1 MRRRNAKGGATRL
14 FVVAVFCLISAYAQ
28 AATLPAWIVSPDD
41 RLKLAFDLTDEG
53 EPHYWVERDG
63 QRVLNESRLGLV
75 REDADFTR
83 SLRLV
88 SASGI
93 DAVEDEYELLT
104 SKRRHNR
111 YEANRQDFFLETPA
125 GKRIEIR
132 FQVSNDGAAFRY
144 RFPEQDDA
152 VRRVVSEAS
161 SFNFPED
168 ARAWLQPMARAKTG
182 WSSTNPSYEEI
193 YDKDI
198 PVGTPSPTGAGWV
211 YPALLRTG
219 EVWLLVSETGL
230 NRNYC
235 GTRLQST
242 WRNPEYTIAFP
253 DPLEHFHDGPVAPE
267 HTLPWTMPWRFIVA
281 GDLETIVESTLGT
294 DLADGPQVTVDA
306 ANDMPGKASWSWPLL
321 GDGETIYETQK
332 RFIDYAAEMNWD
344 YTLVDSMW
352 DQQIGYD
359 GLEELVDYARP
370 RDVRILVWYN
380 SAGDWNTAP
389 MTPRDRMLTR
399 ESRLEEFERLK
410 RIGIAGLKVDF
421 FGGDGQSVIEYYQ
434 DILEDTAKYGF
445 AMNFH
450 GSTLPRGWHRT
461 YPHLMT
467 MEAVRGLEFV
477 TFEQKHAEDAPAHA
491 AMLPFTR
498 NTFDPM
504 DFTPVVLDRID
515 NIERRTS
522 SAFELAQ
529 SVLFTSGIQ
538 HYAEIPEGMA
548 RAPSYVREFLKDVPS
563 VWDDVHFLD
572 GFPGRYVA
580 LARRSEDRWYVA
592 GINAEREPREVAI
605 ELPDT
610 GSRGATLITD
620 DPGNDGNMSFR
631 EQRIQVGGEESPTV
645 TIRPNGGFVIA
656 VDEISD

>member
-1 MRRRNAKGGATRL
+1 VTRSRKATAGAARL
-14 FVVAVFCLISAYAQ
+14 FAIVACCLVSLNVP
-28 AATLPAWIVSPDD
+28 AAPLPAWIASPDN
-41 RLKLAFDLTDEG
+41 RLRLAFDLTEDG
-53 EPHYWVERDG
+53 EPRYWIELNGR
-63 QRVLNESRLGLV
+63 RVLNESRLGLV
-75 REDADFTR
+75 RDDADFTR

-88 SASGI
+88 SAS
-93 DAVEDEYELLT
+93 DVDVVEDEYELLT
-104 SKRRHNR
+104 SKRRQNT
-111 YEANRQDFFLETPA
+111 YEANRQDFRLATQDGEQ
-125 GKRIEIR
+125 IDIR

-144 RFPEQDDA
+144 SFPGQDDTL
-152 VRRVVSEAS
+152 RRIVSEAS

-168 ARAWLQPMARAKTG
+168 SRAWLQPIARAKTG

-193 YDKDI
+193 YEKDI
-198 PVGTPSPTGAGWV
+198 AVGTPSPTGAGWV
-211 YPALLRTG
+211 YPALFRAG
-219 EVWLLVSETGL
+219 DVWLLVSETGL

-242 WRNPEYTIAFP
+242 WRDPEYTIAFP
-253 DPLEHFHDGPVAPE
+253 DPLEHFHDGPVAPQ

-281 GDLETIVESTLGT
+281 GDLETVVESTLGT
-294 DLADGPQVTVDA
+294 DLADEPYLSVGSA
-306 ANDMPGKASWSWPLL
+306 SEMPGKASWSWPLL
-321 GDGETIYETQK
+321 GDGQTIYETQT
-332 RFIDYAAEMNWD
+332 RFIDYAADMGWQ

-359 GLEELVDYARP
+359 GLEDLVDYARGKG
-370 RDVRILVWYN
+370 VRILVWYN

-389 MTPRDRMLTR
+389 MTPRDMMLTR
-399 ESRLEEFERLK
+399 ESRLREFERLK

-421 FGGDGQSVIEYYQ
+421 FGGDGQSVIAYYQ
-434 DILEDTAKYGF
+434 DILDDAAKYGF

-450 GSTLPRGWHRT
+450 GATLPRGWQRT

-477 TFEQKHAEDAPAHA
+477 TFEQKNAEDAPTHA

-498 NTFDPM
+498 NVFDPM

-548 RAPSYVREFLKDVPS
+548 KAPPYVRAFLKSVPS
-563 VWDDVHFLD
+563 VWDDVEFLD
-572 GFPGRYVA
+572 GYPGRYVV
-580 LARRSEDRWYVA
+580 LARRSENRWFVA
-592 GINAEREPREVAI
+592 GINAEREPREVTV
-605 ELPDT
+605 ELP
-610 GSRGATLITD
+610 GIGVRGATLITD
-620 DPGNDGNMSFR
+620 DREGNMSFR
-631 EQRIQVGGEESPTV
+631 EERIQIGGGKRQAI
-645 TIRPNGGFVIA
+645 TIRPMGGFVIT
-656 VDEISD
+656 VDEK